1 MAKRWKTPVIVSRTP
16 EQVHIEINAMPQFEM
31 DRMCR
36 TIISGANRFFE
47 NPAVQADFAVWKA
60 AREEAAQL

>member
-1 MAKRWKTPVIVSRTP
+1 MAKRQKNPVVISRMP
-16 EQVHIEINAMPQFEM
+16 AQVNVDINAMPQFEM

>member
-16 EQVHIEINAMPQFEM
+16 EQVHIEINAMPQFEV

-36 TIISGANRFFE
+36 TIIGGANRFFE
-47 NPAVQADFAVWKA
+47 NPEVRKDFAAWKA
-60 AREEAAQL
+60 ARTEAAKA